1 MSNGLYSAAA
11 GMAAQQARMDALAG
25 DVANLSTVAYKKQR
39 VSFRELVY
47 VERGLGTEGR
57 SVAIGAG
64 AAAVEAGR
72 SFSGGQLYQVD
83 DPLSLAIDGPGFF
96 QVRRADGSQA
106 LTRAGNFRLDAQRQL
121 VLPSGERL
129 VPPVTLPADV
139 NASDLSIGADGT
151 VAAGGRN
158 LGKIT
163 IVDVPAPAGLASAG
177 DNLYAVTAASGP
189 TRPVQ
194 RSSVRQSYLETSN
207 VEVADAMVGLLE
219 AQRAFELASR
229 SIRMQDQLMEI
240 ANGLRR

>member
-39 VSFRELVY
+39 VAFRELLY
-47 VERGLGTEGR
+47 VERGLGTAGR

-72 SFSGGQLYQVD
+72 SFAGGQLYQVD
-83 DPLSLAIDGPGFF
+83 DPLSLAIDGAGLF
-96 QVRRADGSQA
+96 QVRRADGSLA
-106 LTRAGNFRLDAQRQL
+106 LTRAGNFRLDAERQL

-129 VPPVTLPADV
+129 VPPITIPANV
-139 NASDLSIGADGT
+139 NASDVSIGADGT

-158 LGKIT
+158 LGRFVL
-163 IVDVPAPAGLASAG
+163 VDVPAPAGLASIG
-177 DNLYAVTAASGP
+177 DNLYAVTPTSGQP
-189 TRPVQ
+189 RPVQ
-194 RSSVRQSYLETSN
+194 RAAVRQGYLETSN
-207 VEVADAMVGLLE
+207 VEVAEAMVSLLE

-229 SIRMQDQLMEI
+229 SIRMHDQLMEI